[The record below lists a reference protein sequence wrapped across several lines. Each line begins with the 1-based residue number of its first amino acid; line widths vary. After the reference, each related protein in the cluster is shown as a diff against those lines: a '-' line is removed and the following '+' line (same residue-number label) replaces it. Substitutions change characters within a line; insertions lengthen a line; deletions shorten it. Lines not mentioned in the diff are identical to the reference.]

1 MADKSLDRAAKNLD
15 DTIYDHRWGFTDSR
29 FELIPNTKSVT
40 FTGNRYAI
48 SGTEMPEFLPFAEEI
63 LGVKVDTSKKKVDT
77 PAPLPASIVNEPF
90 IAAVRAAF
98 KEDQF
103 TFQERDRLIHSHGQ
117 TTADEIYQVL
127 YSKLDRYADMVLFVE
142 NDQDV
147 ANVIGLANEHDV
159 CLVPYGGGTSVSCA
173 LKLPVGEKR
182 MIVIVSTRRMNKIL
196 WIDRENMR
204 VCAQAGMTGKEL
216 EDTLKADG
224 LTTGHEP
231 DSIELSTVG
240 GWVATNASGMK
251 KNRYGNI
258 EQIVENITMVTP
270 QGVIE
275 NVQSQPRTSLG
286 MSIQQLL
293 FGSEGNLG
301 LITKVVM
308 RIHQLPEVTKY
319 DSIVFPDMETGVD
332 FLYALT
338 QKGVLP
344 ASIRL
349 LDNVQFRFGS
359 ALKPKPSTQDKL
371 MNNVQKAFL
380 TKVKGFDPY
389 ELCAA
394 TVVMEGT
401 KEEVAYQDA
410 ILKKLAKEFGGVIG
424 GATNGQRGY
433 MLTYAI
439 AYIRD
444 FLGDF
449 ELLGETYETTVPWSN
464 VMEVMNAV
472 DKRAKE
478 LHTQYNLPGRPYV
491 SPRVTQLYHTG
502 VCIYFTHGFSIQGVE
517 QPAEVFAKIE
527 HELRKTIIAAGG
539 SASHHHGIGK
549 IRHDFMEDM
558 VSPTT
563 VAVMKEVKKAHDPN
577 NVFGVANN
585 VFYQG

>member
-15 DTIYDHRWGFTDSR
+15 DTIYDHRWGFKDSR
-29 FELIPNTKSVT
+29 FELVPNSKSVT

-63 LGVKVDTSKKKVDT
+63 LGVKVDTSKRKIDS
-77 PAPLPASIVNEPF
+77 PAPPPEPTVNEAF
-90 IAAVRAAF
+90 VEAVRETF
-98 KEDQF
+98 EVEQF
-103 TFQERDRLIHSHGQ
+103 TFQERERLIHSHGQ
-117 TTADEIYQVL
+117 TTADEIYKIL
-127 YSKLDRYADMVLFVE
+127 YGKLDRYADMVLFVE
-142 NDQDV
+142 TDEDV
-147 ANVIGLANEHDV
+147 ANVIKLANEHDV

-173 LKLPVGEKR
+173 LKLPAAETR
-182 MIVIVSTRRMNKIL
+182 MIVIVNTRRMNKIL

-216 EDTLKADG
+216 EEALQADG
-224 LTTGHEP
+224 FTTGHEP
-231 DSIELSTVG
+231 DSMELSTVG

-258 EQIVENITMVTP
+258 EQIVENVTMVTP

-275 NVQSQPRTSLG
+275 NLQSQPRTSLG

-308 RIHQLPEVTKY
+308 KVYQLPEVTKY
-319 DSIVFPDMETGVD
+319 DSIVFPNLETGVD

-359 ALKPKPSTQDKL
+359 ALKPKPSAQDKI
-371 MNNVQKAFL
+371 MNRVQKTFL
-380 TKVKGFDPY
+380 TKVKGFDPS

-394 TVVMEGT
+394 TVLMEGT
-401 KEEVAYQDA
+401 KEEVAYQDTT
-410 ILKKLAKEFGGVIG
+410 LKKLAKEFGGIMG
-424 GATNGQRGY
+424 GATNGKRGY

-444 FLGDF
+444 FLGDY
-449 ELLGETYETTVPWSN
+449 ELLGETYETTVPWSE
-464 VMEVMNAV
+464 VMNVMNAV

-478 LHTQYNLPGRPYV
+478 LHAEYNLPGKPYV

-517 QPAEVFAKIE
+517 RPDEVFAEIE
-527 HELRKTIIAAGG
+527 HELRRTIIEAGG

-549 IRHDFMEDM
+549 IRHDFMQDM
-558 VSPTT
+558 ISPMT
-563 VAVMKEVKKAHDPN
+563 VDVMKEVKKAHDPN

-585 VFYQG
+585 VFFTG

>member
-1 MADKSLDRAAKNLD
+1 MADKSLDRASKNLD
-15 DTIYDHRWGFTDSR
+15 DTIYDHRWGFKDSR
-29 FELIPNTKSVT
+29 FELIPGTKSVT
-40 FTGNRYAI
+40 FSGNRYAI

-63 LGVKVDTSKKKVDT
+63 LGIKVDTSKRKLES
-77 PAPLPASIVNEPF
+77 PAPVPPFVSNEPF
-90 IAAVRAAF
+90 IEAVRQSF
-98 KEDQF
+98 KADQF
-103 TFQERDRLIHSHGQ
+103 TFQDRERLVHSHGQ
-117 TTADEIYQVL
+117 TTADEVYKVM
-127 YSKLDRYADMVLFVE
+127 YGKLERYADMVLWVE
-142 NDQDV
+142 TDDDV
-147 ANVIGLANEHDV
+147 ANVITLANEHNV

-173 LKLPVGEKR
+173 LKLPVAEKR
-182 MIVIVSTRRMNKIL
+182 MIVVVSTRRMNKIL
-196 WIDRENMR
+196 WVDRENMR

-216 EDTLKADG
+216 EEALNADG
-224 LTTGHEP
+224 FTSGHEP
-231 DSIELSTVG
+231 DSMELSTVG

-258 EQIVENITMVTP
+258 EQIVENVTMVTP

-275 NVQSQPRTSLG
+275 NLQSQPRISLG

-308 RIHQLPEVTKY
+308 KVHQLPEVTKY
-319 DSIVFPDMETGVD
+319 DSIVFPNLETGVD
-332 FLYALT
+332 FLYAVT

-359 ALKPKPSTQDKL
+359 ALKPKPSLQDKV
-371 MNNVQKAFL
+371 MNGVQKAFL
-380 TKVKGFDPY
+380 TKIKGFDPK

-394 TVVMEGT
+394 TVLMEGT
-401 KEEVAYQDA
+401 KEEVAYQEA
-410 ILKKLAKEFGGVIG
+410 TLKKLTKEFGGIIG
-424 GATNGQRGY
+424 GSTNGKRGY

-444 FLGDF
+444 FLADF
-449 ELLGETYETTVPWSN
+449 ELLGETYETTVPWSAVMA
-464 VMEVMNAV
+464 VMEAV
-472 DKRAKE
+472 DKRAKQ
-478 LHTQYNLPGRPYV
+478 LHAEYNLPGRPYV

-502 VCIYFTHGFSIQGVE
+502 VCIYFTHGFSTQGVDHPE
-517 QPAEVFAKIE
+517 EVFAKIE
-527 HELRKTIIAAGG
+527 HEIRRTIIAAGG

-558 VSPTT
+558 VSPMT
-563 VAVMKEVKKAHDPN
+563 VEVMKEVKKAHDPN

-585 VFYQG
+585 VFYDG